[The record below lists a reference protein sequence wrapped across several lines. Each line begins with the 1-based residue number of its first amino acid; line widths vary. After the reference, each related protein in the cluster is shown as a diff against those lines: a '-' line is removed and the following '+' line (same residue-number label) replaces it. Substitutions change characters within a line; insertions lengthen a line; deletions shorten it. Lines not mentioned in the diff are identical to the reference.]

1 MEYQLKLLKIF
12 NNEGFEKIVDMIDE
26 LMSDSDKL
34 LLLFNFLILNINNNN
49 INNNTNLSNIKYLCN
64 YLKNDLVLYNDL
76 IQKIINNN
84 NIQLINKEFF
94 LLNIL
99 NTYNS
104 SNNNIVNDN
113 CIKIIYENLK
123 YNNEIINH
131 SKTDN
136 LNNIILYKIL
146 NVSIYTDE
154 IYTSVTYDE
163 INLYYKNILDKLFT
177 ISENI
182 LLEFF
187 YNLCNIYNYRC
198 KTYSNKDL
206 NDNILY
212 VIINYIYN
220 KCSFK
225 NNDLIIHYI
234 EKNID
239 LNNIIFNEIKT
250 YEKSIIYEILLLKYI
265 HITIQYSISEIEHNN
280 TVIYE
285 HNNIIEK
292 INNNELLQTFEII
305 QNYIVTNNDKKIKKY
320 ESYNNILYN
329 KLNKNLLVN
338 IYEYYVE
345 LIIKLSNNNIT
356 TNNECFTTIITN
368 IINFYVFY
376 TKKHTYIYNNLE
388 EKYNCIGYLSNV
400 FGTDL
405 SNINLD
411 IQLVDF
417 FKTVLLNESTNLINK
432 PDTDLN
438 ILISK
443 SFVFYSKLD
452 TYEDYYKYN
461 IKYNIINL
469 YTSLFYI
476 KYDIDILNDNINK
489 FLISFI
495 EDINVN
501 ISYFIIY
508 YKLYLIN
515 KDYSYLAQTYYIYLE
530 KFLRFYKNLI
540 SKHIDNID
548 LTIIEIAIH
557 KLNYNIVKL
566 NNICIDKNNV
576 YKIILYIID
585 IYLLH
590 NNSKYLQ
597 IIKND
602 TIFFNYDTFIE
613 LANNLYSIYKSSNII
628 LFQNLIEEVNNCNI
642 NIDDYNNIPEEFL
655 DPLYNTLIE
664 TPVLL
669 PSSKQCVDYDVI
681 KKHLLYHSFDPFN
694 REHLTLEILDNFN
707 NEITIKE
714 KMDIFKKKIELW
726 KLTAK

>member
-1 MEYQLKLLKIF
+1 MDYQLKLLKIF
-12 NNEGFEKIVDMIDE
+12 NNEGFEKIVDMIDD
-26 LMSDSDKL
+26 LLSDSDKL
-34 LLLFNFLILNINNNN
+34 LNFLILNINNNN
-49 INNNTNLSNIKYLCN
+49 TSNITNIKYLCN
-64 YLKNDLVLYNDL
+64 FLKNDLVLYSDL
-76 IQKIINNN
+76 IDKIINND
-84 NIQLINKEFF
+84 NILLLNKEFF
-94 LLNIL
+94 LLNLL
-99 NTYNS
+99 NTYS
-104 SNNNIVNDN
+104 THNNNIVNDK
-113 CIKIIYENLK
+113 CIIIIYENLK

-131 SKTDN
+131 SNTDN

-146 NVSIYTDE
+146 NCDIFTDE
-154 IYTSVTYDE
+154 IYNSSIYNE
-163 INLYYKNILDKLFT
+163 SILYYNNILDNLSN

-198 KTYSNKDL
+198 KTYSNKNL

-212 VIINYIYN
+212 IILNYIYD
-220 KCSFK
+220 KCNFI
-225 NNDLIIHYI
+225 NNNIIVHFI

-239 LNNIIFNEIKT
+239 LNNIIYNEIKT
-250 YEKSIIYEILLLKYI
+250 YEKNIIYELLFLKCI
-265 HITIQYSISEIEHNN
+265 HITIQYSISDIEHNN
-280 TVIYE
+280 SIIYE

-292 INNNELLQTFEII
+292 INKNELLQTFEII
-305 QNYIVTNNDKKIKKY
+305 QNYIVTNNNKKIKKY
-320 ESYNNILYN
+320 ENYNTVLYN
-329 KLNKNLLVN
+329 KLNKSLLVN
-338 IYEYYVE
+338 IYSYYVK
-345 LIIKLSNNNIT
+345 LIIKLLNNNIK
-356 TNNECFTTIITN
+356 TNNECFTNIITN
-368 IINFYVFY
+368 IINFYIFY
-376 TKKHTYIYNNLE
+376 TKKYTYVYSNLE
-388 EKYNCIGYLSNV
+388 EKYNCIIYLSDI

-417 FKTVLLNESTNLINK
+417 FKTILLNESTNLINK
-432 PDTDLN
+432 PDTDLT
-438 ILISK
+438 ILLSK
-443 SFVFYSKLD
+443 SYLFYSQLD

-461 IKYNIINL
+461 IKYNVINL
-469 YTSLFYI
+469 YSSLFYI
-476 KYDIDILNDNINK
+476 KYDINMFNKNIDK

-495 EDINVN
+495 EDINVS

-540 SKHIDNID
+540 SKNIDNIN

-557 KLNYNIVKL
+557 KLNYNIIKL
-566 NNICIDKNNV
+566 NNICTDKNNV
-576 YKIILYIID
+576 YKIMLYMID

-613 LANNLYSIYKSSNII
+613 LCSNLYNIYKSSNII
-628 LFQNLIEEVNNCNI
+628 LFKNLIEEINNYNI
-642 NIDDYNNIPEEFL
+642 NIDEYTDIPEEFL

-664 TPVLL
+664 IPVLL

-694 REHLTLEILDNFN
+694 REHLTLEILDNYN

-714 KMDIFKKKIELW
+714 QMNTFKKKIELW
-726 KLTAK
+726 KLHHNN